1 MGRRCDSKVL
11 LLGMCS
17 WVVTEANLALMP
29 WSEARFLH
37 CSAYLAVRAQE
48 TRAVGSLP
56 SSRHCW
62 CSLSWIFTPWG
73 HAVVSSVA
81 CCVFFSLGHLNQA
94 ILAFFGCLFVTLKGA
109 WFLLLFGGF
118 PDPCRHLI
126 CHLISCNYSCGVG
139 DQIPFLVFPQGFL

>member
-1 MGRRCDSKVL
+1 MFLGSNGGELGPNAMERGQVPTL
-11 LLGMCS
+11 LSVFG
-17 WVVTEANLALMP
+17 
-29 WSEARFLH
+29 
-37 CSAYLAVRAQE
+37 SASPRDQ
-48 TRAVGSLP
+48 
-56 SSRHCW
+56 SSRFFAILKALLVLIIMDIY
-62 CSLSWIFTPWG
+62 SLGP
-73 HAVVSSVA
+73 
-81 CCVFFSLGHLNQA
+81 CCCLQRCLLRFFSLGHLNPA